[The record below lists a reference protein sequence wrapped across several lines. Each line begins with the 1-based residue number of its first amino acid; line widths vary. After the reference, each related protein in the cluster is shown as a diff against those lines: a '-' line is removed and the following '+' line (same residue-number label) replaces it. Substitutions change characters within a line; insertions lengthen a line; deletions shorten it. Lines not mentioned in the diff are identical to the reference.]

1 MIVGSSKWAAMGI
14 IERQVYRDKASK
26 LKILEQLRKKEEEE
40 VEGCTFH
47 PALYSSKYDN
57 NYSYGM

>member
-1 MIVGSSKWAAMGI
+1 MGI
-14 IERQVYRDKASK
+14 IERQVYQKKATK
-26 LKILEQLRKKEEEE
+26 LKILEQLKRKEQDE

-57 NYSYGM
+57 INNYSYGM